1 LASFFIMLSHTQLSK
16 LTLIFLIALAS
27 VVEKV
32 QVTVAQSDAGVPA
45 TATASGT
52 TVQIDSADSAN
63 SINQVLKQAFEK
75 QSAGKEIKLS
85 SGSTDA
91 VIQSVLD
98 GKYDLAA
105 IGRPLTAD
113 ETAQGLAATSLKRHK
128 IAVVVGAD
136 NPFQGSLTID
146 QFAKIF
152 RGEITDWSD
161 VGGQPG
167 PIRLIDRPDTNDTR
181 QAFPNYTVF
190 QSGPL
195 ETGANATKL
204 AEDDVQAVAKALGN
218 DGISYM
224 IANQVPTQSGV
235 RAIQMHKTLPDDPR
249 YPFSQPL
256 AYVYKGSTPSPVV
269 KEFLNFVDSPAGQ
282 SAIASASGPTSELA
296 ASTGAVNDANPSV
309 GGIASDPGT
318 IASRTSTT
326 GAPQAESGGVPP
338 WLWGLPVL
346 ALAGGAVIWG
356 MNRNRSSTDTAS
368 GGVVPS
374 TPPSPISPLGQAP
387 LSSTGKPIA
396 GGRSSIGSKLGDVAD
411 SASNVAEGAAQ
422 AGNAAILGG
431 AALAAGAGAAAF
443 SMFSDREPSDENLS
457 TPEMNGPDAETPSVN
472 VRSAEM
478 DSPVVGGVLNPWD
491 MSDSAASGSAQFVQD
506 AGLTEI
512 QILKPSV
519 ADVEPAP
526 NLTVPLTTTEDVE
539 PAPNLTVPLTTTEID
554 PEALLPDDDGIDLFA
569 GVVPTVPE
577 APELVTDSFDL
588 GAVDP
593 YESILPDDP
602 EVLADPFDLTSP
614 QPEDLVPPVSLDL
627 TLDEFDRN
635 VASADDLMTV
645 DPPELAAHPFNLEDA
660 ATEPFE
666 TLDSSELTPDPFG
679 LDVAASSD
687 SVSPA
692 SLEIVT
698 DSQDLGAIP
707 TDDWAA
713 PEDSD
718 AGWETAALASSA
730 AVVAGA
736 GAIASTPNIGETAAE
751 PPTLEPLDFDPFNA
765 AATSDVEDR
774 GMPDLSM
781 DVTEPITDTLTV
793 PDPELTAPTDLADTD
808 LADMDLSDPFPSV
821 IRSKDSA
828 EGSEELI
835 PSLDADLSSFEPSD
849 AFSEFATPASNEILE
864 VGSDDLFTDPSY
876 GTVAPASDEFDEWDS
891 LLSEQA
897 VDASM
902 GDRAVEMDRVDLP
915 LLELTSEDELERPAM
930 DLERPFTSN
939 ELEALPDLF
948 PSDTPSVPVESLA
961 DAQPGDP
968 SPTSADNDWDALLL
982 DLQSNE
988 PTAELPDVD
997 LFSSLETGSE
1007 ANLSA
1012 ELPTLDEL
1020 ANLSPELPDLDLE
1033 ASLEDL
1039 LGPTPPDSNEADKSD
1054 FFLT

>member
-1 LASFFIMLSHTQLSK
+1 MLSHTQLPK

-32 QVTVAQSDAGVPA
+32 QVTVAQSDAGIPA
-45 TATASGT
+45 ATTANGT

-75 QSAGKEIKLS
+75 QSAGKEIKLF

-91 VIQSVLD
+91 VIQAVLD

-113 ETAQGLAATSLKRHK
+113 ETAKGLAATSLKRHK

-181 QAFPNYTVF
+181 QAFPNYKVF
-190 QSGPL
+190 QTGPL
-195 ETGANATKL
+195 ETGANATQL

-224 IANQVPTQSGV
+224 IANQVPQQSGV

-256 AYVYKGSTPSPVV
+256 AYVYKSSTASPVV

-282 SAIASASGPTSELA
+282 AAIATASGPASELA
-296 ASTGAVNDANPSV
+296 ASTGAVNDANPAV

-318 IASRTSTT
+318 MASRTSANGT
-326 GAPQAESGGVPP
+326 PPAEGGGVPP

-346 ALAGGAVIWG
+346 ALAGGAAIWG
-356 MNRNRSSTDTAS
+356 MNRNRSSTDEAS

-374 TPPSPISPLGQAP
+374 TPPSSLSPLGQAP
-387 LSSTGKPIA
+387 ISSPGKPIA
-396 GGRSSIGSKLGDVAD
+396 GGLSSLGSKLGDVAD
-411 SASNVAEGAAQ
+411 TASNVAEGAAQ

-457 TPEMNGPDAETPSVN
+457 TPEMNGPDVETPSFD

-506 AGLTEI
+506 AGLTQI
-512 QILKPSV
+512 QISKPSV
-519 ADVEPAP
+519 V
-526 NLTVPLTTTEDVE
+526 DVE
-539 PAPNLTVPLTTTEID
+539 PAPNLTVPLTTTEIE
-554 PEALLPDDDGIDLFA
+554 PEALLPNDDGIDLFA
-569 GVVPTVPE
+569 GVAPTVPE
-577 APELVTDSFDL
+577 TPELVADSFDL
-588 GAVDP
+588 GALDP
-593 YESILPDDP
+593 DESFLPDDP

-614 QPEDLVPPVSLDL
+614 QPEDLVPPVSLDS
-627 TLDEFDRN
+627 TLDGFDRD
-635 VASADDLMTV
+635 VASADDFMAV
-645 DPPELAAHPFNLEDA
+645 DSPELAAPPFDLEDA
-660 ATEPFE
+660 STEPFE
-666 TLDSSELTPDPFG
+666 TLDNLEVAPDPFG

-687 SVSPA
+687 SSVSPA

-707 TDDWAA
+707 TDDWAT

-718 AGWETAALASSA
+718 AGWGTAALAGSA

-736 GAIASTPNIGETAAE
+736 GAIASTTNLNETAAE
-751 PPTLEPLDFDPFNA
+751 PPTLEPPDFDPFNTTV
-765 AATSDVEDR
+765 TSDVADR
-774 GMPDLSM
+774 LGMPDLSM
-781 DVTEPITDTLTV
+781 DVTEPMTDALTV
-793 PDPELTAPTDLADTD
+793 PDPEVAAPTDLADTD
-808 LADMDLSDPFPSV
+808 LADMDLSAPFPSV
-821 IRSKDSA
+821 TGSEDSA
-828 EGSEELI
+828 EGSEALM

-849 AFSEFATPASNEILE
+849 AFSEFATLESNEILE
-864 VGSDDLFTDPSY
+864 VGPDDLFADLSQA
-876 GTVAPASDEFDEWDS
+876 TVAPASGEFDEWNS

-897 VDASM
+897 VDESM
-902 GDRAVEMDRVDLP
+902 SDRAAEMDSVDLP
-915 LLELTSEDELERPAM
+915 LLELTSEDELEPPAM

-939 ELEALPDLF
+939 EVEALPDLF
-948 PSDTPSVPVESLA
+948 ASDAPSVPVESLA

-968 SPTSADNDWDALLL
+968 SSTSADNDWDALLL

-1007 ANLSA
+1007 ANISD
-1012 ELPTLDEL
+1012 ELPTLDDL

-1039 LGPTPPDSNEADKSD
+1039 LGPTPSDSNEADKSD